1 MSDLDEVGDRD
12 GWRCWLC
19 DESVDRDMPSS
30 DPRGASVDSR
40 ITKARAKKKSKKN
53 PGIDGLLPERLA
65 HIGCNT
71 GKGGREPVVPWPDHL
86 FVIDP
91 VAIIP
96 TAERLERK
104 GGREIMARCPTE
116 QDATET
122 AAWLID
128 RLSRLHP
135 DMDLSSRVDEGGGQ
149 YMVSLYR

>member
-1 MSDLDEVGDRD
+1 MSDLEDVGERD

-19 DESVDRDMPSS
+19 DEHVDRDMPSS
-30 DPRGASVDSR
+30 DGRGASVDAR

-53 PGIDGLLPERLA
+53 RNDGPPPERLA

-71 GKGGREPVVPWPDHL
+71 GKGAKEPVVPWPEHL

-116 QDATET
+116 EDAEQT
-122 AAWLID
+122 AGWLLD

-135 DMDLSSRVDEGGGQ
+135 EMTLSSRIDEGGGQ
-149 YMVSLYR
+149 YMVSVLR